1 MALAASGSYRENVEL
16 HDTLLMNNDPTLSW
30 GAGPGAVTVTSGAEL
45 GGTGSIC
52 GPVTLPLGRKDFT
65 GCGCCPDSGGDRVE
79 ADQKPGGRDAS
90 PISTTVPPFRRPRWP

>member
-1 MALAASGSYRENVEL
+1 VSVALAASGSYRENVEL

-52 GPVTLPLGRKDFT
+52 GPVTVAVRTQGFYRLRMLP
-65 GCGCCPDSGGDRVE
+65 
-79 ADQKPGGRDAS
+79 
-90 PISTTVPPFRRPRWP
+90 